1 MKYLILNIILLF
13 YLGSYGQT
21 QITPEDLK
29 LILGTWEGSITYL
42 DYQTNKPFT
51 MAANLIVEQG
61 RNKNTLVLKN
71 LYPNEPKANNSEKI
85 KVSNNGTMLNKHIV
99 TQREKLENGHI
110 QIQTEHNGKDDN
122 KRAQIRYTYIIG
134 KKIFLIRKEVQFSQG
149 EEWIKRSEF
158 SYNRNK

>member
-1 MKYLILNIILLF
+1 MKYIILNIILLF
-13 YLGSYGQT
+13 SLGSYGQP

-29 LILGTWEGSITYL
+29 SIVGTWDGSITYV

-51 MAANLIVEQG
+51 MAANLVVEQG
-61 RNKNTLVLKN
+61 RNENTLVLN
-71 LYPNEPKANNSEKI
+71 NFYPNEPKANNSEKI
-85 KVSNNGTMLNKHIV
+85 KVSNNGTMLNRHLV
-99 TQREKLENGHI
+99 TRREELENGHI

-122 KRAQIRYTYIIG
+122 KKAQIRHTYIIG
-134 KKIFLIRKEVQFSQG
+134 KKVFLIRKEVQFSPG

>member
-1 MKYLILNIILLF
+1 
-13 YLGSYGQT
+13 
-21 QITPEDLK
+21 
-29 LILGTWEGSITYL
+29 
-42 DYQTNKPFT
+42 
-51 MAANLIVEQG
+51 MAANLIVEKG
-61 RNKNTLVLKN
+61 RNENTLVLNN

-85 KVSNNGTMLNKHIV
+85 KVSNNGTMLNKHVV
-99 TQREKLENGHI
+99 TQREELENGHI

-122 KRAQIRYTYIIG
+122 KKAQIRYTYIIG

>member
-1 MKYLILNIILLF
+1 MKYIILNIILLF
-13 YLGSYGQT
+13 SLDSFCQV
-21 QITPEDLK
+21 QISPEDLK
-29 LILGTWEGSITYL
+29 SILGTWEGTITYL

-51 MAANLIVEQG
+51 MAANLIVEKG
-61 RNKNTLVLKN
+61 RNENTLVLNN

-99 TQREKLENGHI
+99 TQKEKLENGHI
-110 QIQTEHNGKDDN
+110 QIQTEHYGKDDN
-122 KRAQIRYTYIIG
+122 KKAQIRYTYIIG
-134 KKIFLIRKEVQFSQG
+134 KEIFLIRKEVQFSQG